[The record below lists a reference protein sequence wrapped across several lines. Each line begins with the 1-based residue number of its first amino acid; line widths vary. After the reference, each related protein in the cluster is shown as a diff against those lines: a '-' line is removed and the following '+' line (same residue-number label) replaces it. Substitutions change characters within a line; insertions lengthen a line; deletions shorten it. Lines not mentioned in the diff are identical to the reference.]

1 MNHINNKEVQTFE
14 LTDKNNLEN
23 FTKEEHALYKKNK
36 RELGNLFDNVK
47 KSFLKISL
55 QLYPIYTKKLY
66 RIDNYPDIYQFAED
80 NFKISKGSCS
90 EFLNISKKF
99 FEKSEDGE
107 LLGLADC
114 YKDYNLSQLRILQSV
129 NPEYYGKFRPSMSVR
144 EMKETKKRLISPL
157 LNKNDIAEKEH
168 VSGEVELTTPDFFDR
183 SFDSCNEFFNMR
195 DDFLRAFDDIKAKK
209 PHAKFRIVVEG
220 IEV

>member
-129 NPEYYGKFRPSMSVR
+129 NPEYYDKFRPSMSVR

-157 LNKNDIAEKEH
+157 LNKNDIVEKEH
-168 VSGEVELTTPDFFDR
+168 VSGEVELTTPDLDR
-183 SFDSCNEFFNMR
+183 KS
-195 DDFLRAFDDIKAKK
+195 
-209 PHAKFRIVVEG
+209 VV
-220 IEV
+220 

>member
-66 RIDNYPDIYQFAED
+66 RIDNYHTSTLIYT
-80 NFKISKGSCS
+80 S
-90 EFLNISKKF
+90 L
-99 FEKSEDGE
+99 
-107 LLGLADC
+107 
-114 YKDYNLSQLRILQSV
+114 LRIILRFQRVHAV
-129 NPEYYGKFRPSMSVR
+129 NF
-144 EMKETKKRLISPL
+144 
-157 LNKNDIAEKEH
+157 
-168 VSGEVELTTPDFFDR
+168 
-183 SFDSCNEFFNMR
+183 
-195 DDFLRAFDDIKAKK
+195 
-209 PHAKFRIVVEG
+209 
-220 IEV
+220 